1 MEIIKV
7 YTGKPHVTAE
17 QDRDINIGIF
27 GKGSCVLQT
36 GQQLNA
42 VVISNNEIRI
52 TDGVLIHQGCAAS
65 IKKNTTNPVTIANG
79 SQGMKR
85 IDLIVARYTKNTSSK
100 VEAIEIKVIQGTP
113 SESNPAVPSYTFR
126 AVT

>member
-1 MEIIKV
+1 MDIITG
-7 YTGKPHVTAE
+7 YTGKAHVTAE

-52 TDGVLIHQGCAAS
+52 TDGVLIHLCC
-65 IKKNTTNPVTIANG
+65 
-79 SQGMKR
+79 
-85 IDLIVARYTKNTSSK
+85 IDQKEYDKFCHNRKWFARNETY
-100 VEAIEIKVIQGTP
+100 
-113 SESNPAVPSYTFR
+113 
-126 AVT
+126 